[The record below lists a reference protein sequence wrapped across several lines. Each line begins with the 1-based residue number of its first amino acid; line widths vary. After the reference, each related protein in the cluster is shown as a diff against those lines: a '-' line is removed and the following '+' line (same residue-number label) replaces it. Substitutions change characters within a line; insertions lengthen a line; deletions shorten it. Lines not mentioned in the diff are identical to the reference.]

1 VEEREKVVQRVG
13 EGPFKKVVYVADL
26 KQIKQLAEEEE
37 AAFKNALR
45 ALRERLNKY
54 ADRYDLGDLLNVE
67 EGKARGLAEAEYK
80 ELSRFSG
87 VNFGTKAFA
96 ALMAYREYALGKR
109 GAFGTAA
116 RYWLEVGGSARL
128 LYYAPKTAYV
138 KAERAG
144 VERPAA
150 VEELVAEALRRLFLK
165 PGADHYSRLRRG
177 ARKRRQAGAG
187 T

>member
-1 VEEREKVVQRVG
+1 
-13 EGPFKKVVYVADL
+13 
-26 KQIKQLAEEEE
+26 
-37 AAFKNALR
+37 
-45 ALRERLNKY
+45 
-54 ADRYDLGDLLNVE
+54 
-67 EGKARGLAEAEYK
+67 
-80 ELSRFSG
+80 
-87 VNFGTKAFA
+87 
-96 ALMAYREYALGKR
+96 MAYREYALGKR

-165 PGADHYSRLRRG
+165 PGADHYSRFVEELVKGGKLALELKEEKTKKKTEPYVFRLFRLEEG
-177 ARKRRQAGAG
+177 GGLKELDIRLSIRKVGEGIIYALEFDNVERWLGFFRPEREVTMKAAVEVGGVCLWRTASPTWGAG
-187 T
+187 LTQTWR